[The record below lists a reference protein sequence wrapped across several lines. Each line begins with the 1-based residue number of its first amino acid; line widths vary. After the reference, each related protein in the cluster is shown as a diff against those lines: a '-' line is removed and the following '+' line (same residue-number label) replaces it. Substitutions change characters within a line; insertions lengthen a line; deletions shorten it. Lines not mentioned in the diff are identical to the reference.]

1 MSKRFRTFQS
11 RLLTGLLYALGFASP
26 LMLVACYAPPQ
37 SELQYLDDAE
47 VVDSLGAEV
56 SDMPAEATDA
66 SAQEAASPEEAM

>member
-56 SDMPAEATDA
+56 SDMPAEDSDRPAA
-66 SAQEAASPEEAM
+66 EAASTGQAM